1 MIGGGE
7 DYELCFTVSKSQR
20 KNIQL
25 IAKNL
30 KLPLTIIG
38 KVTKK
43 NILFKENGIEKKLN
57 IKGFDHFS

>member
-1 MIGGGE
+1 M
-7 DYELCFTVSKSQR
+7 
-20 KNIQL
+20 QL

-38 KVTKK
+38 KITKK
-43 NILFKENGIEKKLN
+43 NILFKENGVEKKLN